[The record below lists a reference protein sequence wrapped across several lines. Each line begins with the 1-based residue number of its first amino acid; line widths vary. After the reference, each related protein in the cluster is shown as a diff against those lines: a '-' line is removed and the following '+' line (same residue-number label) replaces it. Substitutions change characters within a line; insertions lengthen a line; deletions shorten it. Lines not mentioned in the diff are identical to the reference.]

1 MVASPMLY
9 YLCKPQELHYTKSSI
24 IQYSK
29 SDCISD
35 DHCPVLCIFYSI
47 YQRNTNFV
55 FEHVANWNWNKQVF
69 ITQFSLDEMSSD
81 HWIFK
86 LSLKQ
91 IQWGGQHVVSVCKVY
106 YWCAFYIL
114 RILIHL
120 IRFFIDTFE
129 SFVYSRFTRTALLF
143 SHWPDE

>member
-86 LSLKQ
+86 LSLKHSEEVNMLYLSVRY
-91 IQWGGQHVVSVCKVY
+91 IIDVHSTYYVSLY
-106 YWCAFYIL
+106 TY
-114 RILIHL
+114 L